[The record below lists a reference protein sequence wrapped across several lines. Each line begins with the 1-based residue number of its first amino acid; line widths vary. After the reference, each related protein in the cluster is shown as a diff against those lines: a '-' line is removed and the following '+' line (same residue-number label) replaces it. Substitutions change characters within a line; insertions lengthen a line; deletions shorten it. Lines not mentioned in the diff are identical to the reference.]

1 MEIDWLAFVLRLL
14 HILAAIT
21 AVGGSIFIRFALY
34 PAVPMLP
41 ETQRA
46 AVHEVVR
53 RPWARLLQLSIGT
66 LLVTGLINFMLF
78 VRASKEW
85 SAAWRE
91 EYYST
96 YQMLFGIKFLLALA
110 IFALASILAGRSA
123 GTQKIRD
130 NAKFWLNVNL
140 AMALAVIAIS
150 GVMRLTHVGP
160 TDPNAPEPQAA
171 VQVEESN
178 RLAI

>member
-34 PAVPMLP
+34 PAVPLLP
-41 ETQRA
+41 QTQRA

-53 RPWARLLQLSIGT
+53 RPWARLLQLSIGL
-66 LLVTGLINFMLF
+66 LLVTGLINFVLF

-85 SAAWRE
+85 STEWRE
-91 EYYST
+91 EYVSIYHI
-96 YQMLFGIKFLLALA
+96 LFTIKFVLALA
-110 IFALASILAGRSA
+110 IFALASILAGRSP

-160 TDPNAPEPQAA
+160 TNPTAPEPQAA
-171 VQVEESN
+171 IQIE
-178 RLAI
+178 LAERRVS

>member
-14 HILAAIT
+14 HILAAVT
-21 AVGGSIFIRFALY
+21 AVGGSMFIRFALY
-34 PAVPMLP
+34 PAVPLLP
-41 ETQRA
+41 EGQRA

-53 RPWARLLQLSIGT
+53 RPWARLIYISIAV
-66 LLVTGLINFMLF
+66 LLVTGLINFVLF

-85 SAAWRE
+85 STEWRE
-91 EYYST
+91 EYLSIYHI
-96 YQMLFGIKFLLALA
+96 LFGIKFALALA
-110 IFALASILAGRSA
+110 MFALASILAGRSP

-140 AMALAVIAIS
+140 AIALAVIAIS

-160 TDPNAPEPQAA
+160 TDPSTAQPQAA
-171 VQVEESN
+171 VALENLGPNAS
-178 RLAI
+178 

>member
-34 PAVPMLP
+34 PAVPLLP
-41 ETQRA
+41 EGQRA

-53 RPWARLLQLSIGT
+53 RPWARLIYISIAV
-66 LLVTGLINFMLF
+66 LLVTGLINFVLF
-78 VRASKEW
+78 LRSSKAW
-85 SAAWRE
+85 STEWRE
-91 EYYST
+91 EYLSIYHI
-96 YQMLFGIKFLLALA
+96 LFGIKLLLALG
-110 IFALASILAGRSA
+110 IFALASILAGRSP

-140 AMALAVIAIS
+140 AMALAVVAIS
-150 GVMRLTHVGP
+150 GIMRLTHVGP
-160 TDPNAPEPQAA
+160 SDPSAREPQAA
-171 VQVEESN
+171 VQIDEN
-178 RLAI
+178 DRLIN

>member
-21 AVGGSIFIRFALY
+21 AVGGSIFVRFALY
-34 PAVPMLP
+34 PAVPLLP

-53 RPWARLLQLSIGT
+53 RPWARLLQLSIGV
-66 LLVTGLINFMLF
+66 LLVTGLINFVLF
-78 VRASKEW
+78 VRASKGW
-85 SAAWRE
+85 SAEWRE
-91 EYYST
+91 EYYSI
-96 YQMLFGIKFLLALA
+96 YQMLFGIKFILALA
-110 IFALASILAGRSA
+110 IFALASILAGRSP

-130 NAKFWLNVNL
+130 NAKFWLNINL
-140 AMALAVIAIS
+140 LLALAVIAIS

-160 TDPNAPEPQAA
+160 TDPSATEPQAM
-171 VQVEESN
+171 VQIEEPKRVAN
-178 RLAI
+178 